1 MKRNKISVIISA
13 FNEEKYIGRCLRSL
27 LKQNISD
34 DLYEIIVIN
43 DASEDRTD
51 FALKLFCDPRKS
63 IIKVLKNEENLGL
76 PSSLNKAIN
85 FSNCEYLVRVDA
97 DDWVSQ
103 DFLKILYSFLEN
115 NSYMDAVACDYFIA
129 NDKEEI
135 LERKNCS
142 EDPIACGVMF
152 RRKQIVE
159 IGMYDEEFKFNEEKD
174 LKIRFENRYKIHRIE
189 IPLYRYRKHK
199 GNMTNDFISLNKF
212 DKKLKRKHN

>member
-1 MKRNKISVIISA
+1 MKRNKMSVIISA

-51 FALKLFCDPRKS
+51 FALELFCDPRKS

-103 DFLKILYSFLEN
+103 DFLKILYCFLEN

-174 LKIRFENRYKIHRIE
+174 LKIRFEKRYKIHRIE